1 MKIIAVGSQDFVAGL
16 RLAGV
21 NEGLVASNYQDADE
35 KLLVLIKRGDVALI
49 LVEESYALEIPKF
62 YDKYLKLKQPVIAVI
77 PSGKAKEGARDYMS
91 ELIKR
96 TIGVEV
102 VIK

>member
-1 MKIIAVGSQDFVAGL
+1 MKIIAVGSRDFVAGL

-21 NEGLVASNYQDADE
+21 NEGFIVSNYQDADE
-35 KLLVLIKRGDVALI
+35 KLSALIKRGDVALI
-49 LVEESYALEIPKF
+49 LVEESYAFEIPRF
-62 YDKYLKLKQPVIAVI
+62 YDKYLKLKQPIIAVI
-77 PSGKAKEGARDYMS
+77 PTGKAKEGVLDYMS